1 MESPIDYDG
10 SMRRGHWLLLLTLLL
25 LGCGWLWRA
34 DPRTSFV
41 NFPPTARGEW
51 MAFGDSLTQG
61 YGANEGADYPAQLS
75 QRLRVKI
82 LNLGVSGNT
91 TADGLARL
99 DQAVQLQPR
108 VVLLCLGGNDAL
120 RGVPAEQ
127 AFANLG
133 TMVDRFHQAGAFVVL
148 LGVRSTG
155 LSDKNAKRFEQLA
168 KSKRV
173 LLVPNLLEGILF
185 TPSLMA
191 DPIHPND
198 MGYVKIAE
206 RVEATLLPLMLKL

>member
-1 MESPIDYDG
+1 
-10 SMRRGHWLLLLTLLL
+10 MRRGHWLLLLFVLLIS
-25 LGCGWLWRA
+25 GVWLWLRPGGA
-34 DPRTSFV
+34 SYA

-51 MAFGDSLTQG
+51 VAFGDSLTQG
-61 YGANEGADYPAQLS
+61 HGANEGGDYPMQLGR
-75 QRLRVKI
+75 RLNVKI
-82 LNLGVSGNT
+82 RNLGVSGNT

-127 AFANLG
+127 TFANLG
-133 TMVDRFHQAGAFVVL
+133 TMIDRFQQAGSFVAV

-173 LLVPNLLEGILF
+173 LLVPNILDGILF
-185 TPSLMA
+185 TPSLMS
-191 DPIHPND
+191 DHVHPND
-198 MGYVKIAE
+198 AGYAEIAE
-206 RVEATLLPLMLKL
+206 RVEAVLSPLLPKL

>member
-1 MESPIDYDG
+1 
-10 SMRRGHWLLLLTLLL
+10 MRRGHWLLLLTLLL
-25 LGCGWLWRA
+25 AGGGWLWLRPGTRA
-34 DPRTSFV
+34 SYA

-51 MAFGDSLTQG
+51 VAFGDSLTQG
-61 YGANEGADYPAQLS
+61 YGANEGGDYPTQLS

-82 LNLGVSGNT
+82 RNLGVPGHT

-120 RGVPAEQ
+120 RGVSSETT
-127 AFANLG
+127 FANLG
-133 TMVDRFHQAGAFVVL
+133 TMIDRFQQAGAFVVL

-168 KSKRV
+168 KSKHV
-173 LLVPNLLEGILF
+173 LLEPNILDGILF
-185 TPSLMA
+185 TPSLMS
-191 DPIHPND
+191 DQIHPNEL
-198 MGYVKIAE
+198 GYAKIAE
-206 RVEATLLPLMLKL
+206 RLEATLVPLMQRL